1 MEIKNKIVD
10 KKMTEGMATYKKV
23 WKLEAT
29 LRKIHIIKCLILSM
43 KKSMLWTLTQ
53 KPDKK
58 HWKKIKKIRSK
69 LIVNP
74 KMRNK

>member
-53 KPDKK
+53 KPDKNIERK
-58 HWKKIKKIRSK
+58 SRK
-69 LIVNP
+69 LEASW
-74 KMRNK
+74 